1 MSKIKYTPQG
11 FSYVD
16 VNLTDCINWGGLGIC
31 AGCDKIS
38 NEAKLIFVL
47 GDIYC
52 NECFNDWLV
61 RCRKYKKE
69 DIEYDLNLQKENDI
83 KWYQYHGIL
92 DKN

>member
-52 NECFNDWLV
+52 NEC
-61 RCRKYKKE
+61 
-69 DIEYDLNLQKENDI
+69 
-83 KWYQYHGIL
+83 
-92 DKN
+92 